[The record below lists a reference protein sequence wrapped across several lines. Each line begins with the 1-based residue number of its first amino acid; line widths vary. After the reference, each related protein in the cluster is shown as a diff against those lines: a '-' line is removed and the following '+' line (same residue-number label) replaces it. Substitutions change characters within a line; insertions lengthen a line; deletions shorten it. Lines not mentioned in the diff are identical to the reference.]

1 MPLRLTTI
9 VGGPLDTNA
18 YLIGDD
24 VSREAIIVDTPQG
37 VTADLD
43 EAIRAGGFTVTRIVL
58 THAHWDHIADAN
70 EARAATGAGVYA
82 HPLAVDRL
90 AHPDN
95 DRLQLPFVLEAVT
108 LDGTLDE
115 GDTVPVGEHTFTVLH
130 LPGHDPAHI
139 ALFSPEDLL
148 LFGGDVVFAGGH
160 GRTDLPGADQET
172 MNRTL
177 ARLLTLPADTTV
189 YPGHG
194 EPTKLAAETGWM
206 HALARA

>member
-1 MPLRLTTI
+1 MTLRLTTF

-24 VSREAIIVDTPQG
+24 VSLEAIIVDAPQG
-37 VTADLD
+37 VTADVD
-43 EAIRAGGFTVTRIVL
+43 EAIRAGGFSVSRIVL

-70 EARAATGAGVYA
+70 QLRAATGAGIFA
-82 HPLAVDRL
+82 HPLAVERL
-90 AHPDN
+90 ANPAN
-95 DRLQLPFVLEAVT
+95 DLLQLPFVLEPVT

-115 GDTVPVGEHTFTVLH
+115 GDMVPAGDHRFTVLH

-139 ALFSPEDLL
+139 ALSSPGDLL
-148 LFGGDVVFAGGH
+148 LFGGDVIFAGGH

-177 ARLLTLPADTTV
+177 ARLLTLADDTTV

-194 EPTKLAAETGWM
+194 QSTRLAAEIDWM

>member
-18 YLIGDD
+18 YLVGDD
-24 VSREAIIVDTPQG
+24 VSHEAIIVDTPQG

-70 EARAATGAGVYA
+70 QVRAATGAGVYA

-90 AHPDN
+90 ANPDN

-108 LDGTLDE
+108 PDGTLDD

-130 LPGHDPAHI
+130 LPGHDPAHN
-139 ALFSPEDLL
+139 ALFSADDLL

-177 ARLLTLPADTTV
+177 ARLLTLSPDTTV

-194 EPTKLAAETGWM
+194 EPTRLAVETGWM
-206 HALARA
+206 QALARA

>member
-1 MPLRLTTI
+1 MPVRLTTI
-9 VGGPLDTNA
+9 VGGPLETNA

-24 VSREAIIVDTPQG
+24 VSHQAIVVDAPQG
-37 VTADLD
+37 VTADID

-70 EARAATGAGVYA
+70 QLRAATGAGVYA
-82 HPLAVDRL
+82 HPLAADRL
-90 AHPDN
+90 AHPRN
-95 DRLQLPFVLEAVT
+95 DLLQLPFVLEPVT

-115 GDTVPVGEHTFTVLH
+115 GDTAPLGDHVFTVLH

-139 ALFSPEDLL
+139 ALSSPDDLL
-148 LFGGDVVFAGGH
+148 LFSGDVVFAGGH

-194 EPTKLAAETGWM
+194 EPTKLGAETGWM
-206 HALARA
+206 HAVANI